1 MKTKMIKL
9 FGLAL
14 LAVQLVSCGNANNSL
29 DNIEIL
35 NSTNF
40 PTIGSFA
47 SSPTYNAGGSSAFTS
62 SSPYIVFNATGF
74 GSYLAPARGIVSE
87 FGISN
92 LPGFGS
98 SYYVTMIHSAR
109 IATKVHGL
117 QSTLNI
123 RPGDVVQT
131 GSIIGTFFSSSN
143 VAFQVLLD
151 GTPICPLSFLSSY
164 MRQNIFSNP
173 CQQ

>member
-47 SSPTYNAGGSSAFTS
+47 SSPAYGTGNSFSS
-62 SSPYIVFNATGF
+62 SSPYIVFTNTGF

-98 SYYVTMIHSAR
+98 SYYVTMIHSGR
-109 IATKVHGL
+109 LATKVHGL

-143 VAFQVLLD
+143 VALQVLLD
-151 GTPICPLSFLSSY
+151 GTPVCPLSFLSPTL
-164 MRQNIFSNP
+164 RQQIFANP
-173 CQQ
+173 CVQ